1 MKASDSCKIQ
11 VEILMIAIELEDI
24 VKKYGRAKVLQNVN
38 LSVEAGTFTVV
49 FGLPACGKSVL
60 VRLVTGLE
68 KPTKGQIRLRG
79 TEATRLDS
87 GGRNIGY
94 VPQSFAL
101 YPHYS
106 VYKNISYP
114 LDLIKFP
121 KPQIEQAVH
130 KIAEQLKIDHLLD
143 KRPDQL
149 SGGEKQRVALARGVV
164 KNTDIYVLDDP
175 LVGLDFKLR
184 EQMFDDLKQMQKT
197 LAATF
202 LYTTSDPL
210 EALALADK
218 VAILH
223 KGCIVEADDLEV
235 LYRQP
240 GHITT
245 MTLLGYP
252 SSNQIRGELFTRTDQ
267 LWCRTGLFEVPV
279 NMTAPVDQT
288 AREEAVQ
295 VVIRPE
301 DIYLN
306 PDRDD
311 LLQCQAEVVLLE
323 DLGGEVIAYLEAN
336 KVSLVTVVSHAD
348 DHLISNDQVTVGVR
362 PSSAVLF
369 QPETGLRIGQG
380 AE

>member
-1 MKASDSCKIQ
+1 MN
-11 VEILMIAIELEDI
+11 AIELDAI
-24 VKKYGRAKVLQNVN
+24 AKKYGRTQVLNDIN
-38 LSVEAGTFTVV
+38 LSVESGSFTVV

-60 VRLVTGLE
+60 VRLLTGLE
-68 KPTKGQIRLRG
+68 KPTKGRIWLRG
-79 TEATRLDS
+79 AEVTKLDS

-106 VYKNISYP
+106 VYNNISYP
-114 LDLIKFP
+114 LDLIKAP
-121 KPQIEQAVH
+121 KPEVEQAVQ
-130 KIAEQLKIDHLLD
+130 KIAAQLKIDHLLG
-143 KRPDQL
+143 KNPDQL

-164 KNTDIYVLDDP
+164 KNTDIYILDDP

-184 EQMFDDLKQMQKT
+184 EQMFDDLKQMQQS

-210 EALALADK
+210 EALALADR
-218 VAILH
+218 VAILDQ
-223 KGCIVEADDLEV
+223 GRIVEADDLEV
-235 LYRQP
+235 LYRRP

-252 SSNQIRGELFTRTDQ
+252 PSNRFGGELFTRSGQ
-267 LWCRTGLFEVPV
+267 VWCRTGLFDLPV
-279 NMTAPVDQT
+279 NMTS
-288 AREEAVQ
+288 EASKLDAKQDVQ

-301 DIYLN
+301 DIVLD

-311 LLQCQAEVVLLE
+311 LLQCRADVVLLE

-336 KVSLVTVVSHAD
+336 EVQLVTVVSHAD
-348 DHLISNDQVTVGVR
+348 DQLVSNDKVTVGIW
-362 PSSAVLF
+362 PSSAVIF
-369 QPETGLRIGQG
+369 QPETGQRIGQG